1 MCIQAIAPRGKLP
14 RPGWEFGSRLGLV
27 LGFGGNFILRGFVF
41 DIIRL
46 TKELPV
52 QS

>member
-14 RPGWEFGSRLGLV
+14 RPGWEFGLV